1 MFMKNVQT
9 KIASVVKKA
18 KKDKDIL
25 AVLLFGSRV
34 KNEAHENSDIDVC
47 LVLHPGKYE
56 NIVLTDKRLEYSAGY
71 DLEMDIQVYQQLPLY
86 IRKRVLENHKILYC
100 KKDSELYEIAFKT
113 LDEFGHMEK
122 FYEEYYKEVLTSSDQ
137 KVKVGSRLQPAS
149 VRHGGR

>member
-1 MFMKNVQT
+1 MKNVQT
-9 KIASVVKKA
+9 KIDSVVKKA

-56 NIVLTDKRLEYSAGY
+56 NIVLTDKRLEYSSGY
-71 DLEMDIQVYQQLPLY
+71 DQEMDIQVYQQLPLY

-100 KKDSELYEIAFKT
+100 KKDSDLYEIAFKT
-113 LDEFGHMEK
+113 LDEYEFMRK
-122 FYEEYYKEVLTSSDQ
+122 FYEDYFKEAVNA
-137 KVKVGSRLQPAS
+137 G
-149 VRHGGR
+149 